1 MVEVLG
7 RRRAVTSAMTEGL
20 SLPQPPKISI
30 ANSVFTLVDRAGNE
44 MQCNLV
50 DPNVGRYLDVVIVGA
65 NPNKSK
71 IFYEGEWTPQTTE
84 PPVCVSD
91 NGIAPSVNSIT
102 PQSPT
107 CAQCQWNVIGSDVS
121 KRTGKGIKACQDR
134 KKVACYVIGD
144 ASGELYQ
151 FQVTPAA
158 LKGLAAYG
166 KWVAGHPSA
175 SGQGAA
181 DVSEIVTRLYFAAG
195 EQGVI
200 AFGAVGGIDAA
211 MDQRIEAAYERGQIA
226 EIIGTNDVPI
236 SGLLAAPQQQQQLA
250 APAPQSFA
258 PAPQQF
264 NVAQPVQHA
273 APPGHEWSAVAN
285 RWIPVNA
292 AGQPTG
298 GPTLVQQAP
307 PHTPAPHV
315 QQAMAAIPQTPPP
328 PPTPVWDAATQSWVL
343 PQPQAPQ
350 NQYPAPAPGSD
361 PYAVPAFL
369 DRKGNGPAGAPG
381 GNGAAPGVQ
390 HTQQPQQAFS
400 APGQAPGGVTMAGP
414 APAPSKR
421 GGKRANAGR
430 PPAQPQN
437 FAPQGQ
443 VQDAQP
449 AQFVQQPVA
458 PFAGQQPQGQQHPQP
473 APQQQFGM
481 APAGPPPVD
490 MTAALERAFA
500 TPVPAR

>member
-1 MVEVLG
+1 MVEFLG
-7 RRRAVTSAMTEGL
+7 RRRAVTAAMTEGL

-30 ANSVFTLVDRAGNE
+30 GNSVFTLIDRAGNE

-65 NPNKSK
+65 NQNKSK
-71 IFYEGEWTPQTTE
+71 IFYEGEWTPQSTD
-84 PPVCVSD
+84 PPVCWSD
-91 NGIAPSVNSIT
+91 NGVAPSINSIT

-134 KKVACYVIGD
+134 KKVACYVVGD
-144 ASGELYQ
+144 PSGELFQ

-166 KWVAGHPSA
+166 KWVAGYPSA
-175 SGQGAA
+175 TGQGAA
-181 DVSEIVTRLYFAAG
+181 DVSEIVTRLYFAPG

-200 AFGAVGGIDAA
+200 AFGAVGAIDADMNARIDAA
-211 MDQRIEAAYERGQIA
+211 YEHGLIA

-236 SGLLAAPQQQQQLA
+236 SGLLAAPQQQAQLA
-250 APAPQSFA
+250 APALQSFA
-258 PAPQQF
+258 PAPQQQQQIAHHAPPPPAQQF
-264 NVAQPVQHA
+264 VAAQPVQQA
-273 APPGHEWSAVAN
+273 QQQVAPPS
-285 RWIPVNA
+285 
-292 AGQPTG
+292 
-298 GPTLVQQAP
+298 
-307 PHTPAPHV
+307 
-315 QQAMAAIPQTPPP
+315 

-343 PQPQAPQ
+343 PAPAAPQ
-350 NQYPAPAPGSD
+350 PAANRYPAPAPGSD
-361 PYAVPAFL
+361 PYAVPGFL
-369 DRKGNGPAGAPG
+369 DRRGNGAAGAPG
-381 GNGAAPGVQ
+381 GNGPAPGVQ

-400 APGQAPGGVTMAGP
+400 TPGQAAGGVTMAGP
-414 APAPSKR
+414 APASSKR
-421 GGKRANAGR
+421 GGKRTGAGR
-430 PPAQPQN
+430 PAQPQN

-449 AQFVQQPVA
+449 AQHQQQPVA
-458 PFAGQQPQGQQHPQP
+458 PFVQQPQQGQQQP

-490 MTAALERAFA
+490 MAAALERAFSA
-500 TPVPAR
+500 PVPPAR